1 MLNNWK
7 NNILIPKQSALN
19 DGIYTTDTAQSLS
32 LSFHEKM
39 PKGAALRDLK
49 DVSLH
54 LAYWETPYYK
64 KAITRFLE
72 DIQISEDCIAL
83 DVGCGDGRFTEL
95 LIELGFQKI
104 VATDVH
110 LTPLQSLR
118 DYATRKGISD
128 KLLLIKC
135 SADRIPIRSEVASSV
150 LAIGVYYYLN
160 EKFENCLRE
169 AYRILKPQGTLINS
183 EPDLEGAVYKSLFFE
198 EIEDALENL
207 QTKKFKEEKGRT
219 DFKFRLF
226 ENEEIQQLLTK
237 HGFRVVDQHGLSLL
251 PSILRIKMVRGEI
264 PEEVVV
270 KNEKEIRQLFD
281 HFDRDGKLA
290 KHIIWK
296 SLK

>member
-7 NNILIPKQSALN
+7 INILSPNQSVFSN
-19 DGIYTTDTAQSLS
+19 GVYTTETGQSLS

-49 DVSLH
+49 DVRLH

-64 KAITRFLE
+64 KAIARFLE

-110 LTPLQSLR
+110 FTPLQSLR
-118 DYATRKGISD
+118 DYAARKGFLD
-128 KLLLIKC
+128 KLLLIQC

-160 EKFENCLRE
+160 EKFENCLTE

-183 EPDLEGAVYKSLFFE
+183 EPDLEGAVYKSMFFE

-226 ENEEIQQLLTK
+226 ENEEIQQLLAK
-237 HGFRVVDQHGLSLL
+237 HGFRVVDRHGLSLL
-251 PSILRIKMVRGEI
+251 PSILRIKMVRGEFS
-264 PEEVVV
+264 EDVVRD
-270 KNEKEIRQLFD
+270 NEKEIRCLFD
-281 HFDRDGKLA
+281 RFDNEGKLF

-296 SLK
+296 SHK